1 MSLTHDRFDLIE
13 RALVHPMKQAPVIRD
28 RRRGSSAHQFFLQRG
43 ATPAHAIE
51 HAPFLHTEMPMSG
64 RALNLKNLVRKFTE
78 R

>member
-1 MSLTHDRFDLIE
+1 VAVQLIRFY
-13 RALVHPMKQAPVIRD
+13 
-28 RRRGSSAHQFFLQRG
+28 LQRG

-51 HAPFLHTEMPMSG
+51 HAPFLRTEMPMSG